1 MERWVR
7 IAGLVVLAVVLV
19 AFLVSLKLNQMRKAK
34 RYERS
39 LKMVPMLIHLP
50 PPTDDVQ
57 VGSRDERDVLNEEL
71 SKAQA
76 MYTIIAST
84 MTKGYKT
91 KLYGQRHLAF
101 EMVAKDGL
109 VKYYVV
115 SPAVMIETVKQAVLS
130 AYPTAQLE
138 TMEEENIFS
147 KEGKIDVVAGGE
159 LTLKKDYC
167 YPISTY
173 EEVQRDATLGLL
185 NAMSTTKEGEG
196 LVLQILVRP
205 AHEKWIQKS
214 LRHVQKIKDG
224 KKKTKG
230 GNTALDSFFLY
241 LRDVTEALW
250 KPPETHESEKIEE
263 AEALT
268 GLESEEIGVI
278 EGKTKH
284 PGYETLIRVI
294 ASAETKA
301 RSEAMVGGVV
311 SAFAQFDS
319 QRYNGFRYNIL
330 KRPEKLATDV
340 IFRFFPKQRTSDILN
355 SVELATIF
363 HLFSTQKSLRFSRQ
377 PRLSPPSSSN
387 DDTFI
392 VHMLI
397 LPHQARLFTKKLAII
412 TKTTV
417 KAKVPQFIIPNDCK
431 SSNIIGPNAITAA

>member
-250 KPPETHESEKIEE
+250 KPPETQESEKIEE

-268 GLESEEIGVI
+268 G
-278 EGKTKH
+278 
-284 PGYETLIRVI
+284 
-294 ASAETKA
+294 
-301 RSEAMVGGVV
+301 
-311 SAFAQFDS
+311 
-319 QRYNGFRYNIL
+319 
-330 KRPEKLATDV
+330 
-340 IFRFFPKQRTSDILN
+340 
-355 SVELATIF
+355 
-363 HLFSTQKSLRFSRQ
+363 
-377 PRLSPPSSSN
+377 
-387 DDTFI
+387 
-392 VHMLI
+392 
-397 LPHQARLFTKKLAII
+397 
-412 TKTTV
+412 
-417 KAKVPQFIIPNDCK
+417 
-431 SSNIIGPNAITAA
+431 